1 MRSFD
6 FLVVGG
12 GMGGASVGYELA
24 RDGAVALLEREAHL
38 GFHSTGRSAAIL
50 METYGNGPVRALTTG
65 SRRFYEAPPDDFSA
79 EPLVSRRG
87 ALVLAE
93 AADAPRL
100 RALHQAML
108 PLVST
113 VEVIGAEDL
122 RRLVPCLAPERWA
135 AGLLEPGAVDLDV
148 HEVLQ
153 GYVRGLRA
161 RGGEVITGAEVLGVR
176 RAAGAWVVAT
186 AVGPFT
192 APVLVNAAG
201 AWADRLG
208 ALAGARPIGLTPLRR
223 TALTVEAPEDPSA
236 WPFVVDV
243 DEQLYFKP
251 DARRLLVS
259 PADETPSEPCN
270 AAPDG
275 WDVAVAIERLE
286 RATTLR
292 VSHVPHRWAGLRSF
306 VRDRTPVVG
315 PDPDVEGLV
324 WLAAQGGYGIQTAP
338 ALARLCR
345 ALALGDGV
353 PADLAALGLEA
364 ATVLPGR
371 PGLARDA
378 AEAQT
383 AAPA

>member
-148 HEVLQ
+148 HAIHQ
-153 GYVRGLRA
+153 GYLRGLRA
-161 RGGEVITGAEVLGVR
+161 RGGVVVTGAEVHRVERVDGTWTVHGP
-176 RAAGAWVVAT
+176 AGAYS
-186 AVGPFT
+186 
-192 APVLVNAAG
+192 APVLVDAAG
-201 AWADRLG
+201 AWADEL
-208 ALAGARPIGLTPLRR
+208 AELAGAPRVGLVPRRR
-223 TALTVEAPEDPSA
+223 TVILVDGPGDVAA
-236 WPFVVDV
+236 WPLVIAV
-243 DEQLYFKP
+243 DETFYFKP
-251 DARRLLVS
+251 ESSRLLVS
-259 PADETPSEPCN
+259 PCDETVSEPCN
-270 AAPDG
+270 AAADDY
-275 WDVAVAIERLE
+275 DVAVAVDRLE
-286 RATTLR
+286 AATTLR
-292 VSHVPHRWAGLRSF
+292 VRHVSHRWAGLRSF
-306 VRDRTPVVG
+306 VADRTPVVG
-315 PDPDVEGLV
+315 PDPACDGLV
-324 WLAAQGGYGIQTAP
+324 WLAAQGGYGIQLAP
-338 ALARLCR
+338 ALARACR
-345 ALALGDGV
+345 ALCLGEGL
-353 PADLAALGLEA
+353 PADLVAAGLGPGDLSPRRAALRG
-364 ATVLPGR
+364 P
-371 PGLARDA
+371 
-378 AEAQT
+378 
-383 AAPA
+383 

>member
-176 RAAGAWVVAT
+176 RAAGAW
-186 AVGPFT
+186 
-192 APVLVNAAG
+192 
-201 AWADRLG
+201 ADRLG

-275 WDVAVAIERLE
+275 WDVAVAIDRLE